1 MSNVA
6 ELPMKKFSEP
16 RTLTDADVE
25 AIAEAL
31 KGSFKEDFYS
41 DLGKGVFAL
50 FKKVFYIL
58 IVAVAAYG
66 AAKGIESK

>member
-1 MSNVA
+1 MSNLA
-6 ELPMKKFSEP
+6 ELSMKKFNEP
-16 RTLTDADVE
+16 RTLTAADVE

-31 KGSFKEDFYS
+31 KGSFKEDFYN

-66 AAKGIESK
+66 ASRGIAK